1 MNFYGIRELSNNTK
15 AVMTNLAAN
24 KKAVITDNGKPSA
37 LMIGINEA
45 VLAFVQKLEM
55 QLAVSELQKQS
66 LKNFPVLLTDE
77 EIQNEINAVRQGE

>member
-1 MNFYGIRELSNNTK
+1 
-15 AVMTNLAAN
+15 
-24 KKAVITDNGKPSA
+24 
-37 LMIGINEA
+37 MIGINESNFEA

-66 LKNFPVLLTDE
+66 LKNFPVPLTDE

>member
-37 LMIGINEA
+37 LMIGINESNFEA
-45 VLAFVQKLEM
+45 VLAFVQKLEVTETIVEKFSGS
-55 QLAVSELQKQS
+55 AYRRGNSK
-66 LKNFPVLLTDE
+66 
-77 EIQNEINAVRQGE
+77 